1 MKEVLIMTK
10 KEKFA
15 VLAKVVESAKVEN
28 KAELLEFIGKEIA
41 MLEKRSSKSGETKK
55 DKERE
60 ELKAELLKALKTLE
74 KPVTIS
80 DFQSKFPQFMPPKF
94 SNQKISAMFRQMKE
108 AGLID
113 KKVEKK
119 KSYFFAV

>member
-1 MKEVLIMTK
+1 MTK

-60 ELKAELLKALKTLE
+60 ELKAELLKALKTLKE
-74 KPVTIS
+74 PVTIS
-80 DFQSKFPQFMPPKF
+80 DFQSKFPQFMPPKY

-108 AGLID
+108 AGLVD

>member
-28 KAELLEFIGKEIA
+28 KAELLEFIGKEIT

-80 DFQSKFPQFMPPKF
+80 DFQSKFPQFMPPKY

-108 AGLID
+108 AGLVD

>member
-1 MKEVLIMTK
+1 MTK

-80 DFQSKFPQFMPPKF
+80 DFQSKFPQFMPPKY

-108 AGLID
+108 AGLVD